1 MVVPP
6 GLISPPLVSSR
17 LLGDHLERDALDAL
31 KSWRAKSPDLFKK
44 RPKNL
49 PGLDS

>member
-17 LLGDHLERDALDAL
+17 LLGDHLERDGIQDG
-31 KSWRAKSPDLFKK
+31 KVDLV
-44 RPKNL
+44 
-49 PGLDS
+49 SQVQH